1 VKRPSWIP
9 ASTGCKGGMR
19 PIADVSAVADPYTGV
34 LVYQTYPATRGGLY
48 VYGGTSAA
56 SPIVAATYAL
66 AGNAATQKYGT
77 TLYSAPKGSLT
88 DVLVGANGI
97 IGLQNNAGQQCA
109 PINICTAMPGWDGP
123 TGNGTAFGLKAF

>member
-1 VKRPSWIP
+1 
-9 ASTGCKGGMR
+9 MR

-66 AGNAATQKYGT
+66 AGNAAMQNYGT
-77 TLYSAPKGSLT
+77 TLYNAPKGSLT
-88 DVLVGANGI
+88 DVIVGANGI
-97 IGLQNNAGQQCA
+97 IGLTNNAGQKCA
-109 PINICTAMPGWDGP
+109 PINICTTMPGWDGP
-123 TGNGTAFGLKAF
+123 TGNGTAYGVKAF